1 MTASTITQFWFELL
15 GLLAMFA
22 VVLTALGLMIG
33 LVDPADIPRKLGTL
47 LAILI
52 ALMILPGILMNA
64 WARMSTWQQ
73 IALAAIGVVIV
84 LVLVPTHK
92 TRRKRKGGDH
102 WSR

>member
-1 MTASTITQFWFELL
+1 LTASTITQFWFELL

-52 ALMILPGILMNA
+52 ALMILPCILISA
-64 WARMSTWQQ
+64 WERMSLGQQ
-73 IALAAIGVVIV
+73 IALAAIGVVILTV
-84 LVLVPTHK
+84 LIPI
-92 TRRKRKGGDH
+92 RKRRHGQR
-102 WSR
+102 S